1 MLIIFLFAIIFAA
14 GVILIKKEDRWGISD
29 ACGLGCLVIS
39 IIGFGVCIPLL
50 IGVHVPI
57 IKQNTRTQY
66 EERYKTIK
74 YILDTNNLPGSD
86 VIEQISSYNYDVM
99 SKRRYNKSIWLK
111 DYTFDFY
118 DELPLIELEE

>member
-1 MLIIFLFAIIFAA
+1 MLFIFLFAIVFAV
-14 GVILIKKEDRWGISD
+14 GVILMKKGSSD
-29 ACGLGCLVIS
+29 ASDFCGLGCLVIS
-39 IIGFGVCIPLL
+39 VIGLGVCIPLL
-50 IGVHVPI
+50 IGVHVPMI
-57 IKQNTRTQY
+57 EQNTRTQY

-99 SKRRYNKSIWLK
+99 SKRRFNKSIWFK